1 MLAIYT
7 KEINA
12 FFSSLIG
19 YIVIAVFL
27 LVMGF
32 FMFVVPDSSL
42 LRFGY
47 ASLGPFFTLA
57 PNVLTFII
65 PAICMRAFAEEKQ
78 TGAIELLVTRPLRD
92 IEIVMGKFLACLT
105 LVVIALVPTV
115 LYYYTIYQLGAP
127 VGNIDAGGTIG
138 SYLGLVFLSMSFVAI
153 GLFASSLTSNQIVSF
168 LLALALSFF
177 FYFGFD
183 LVASIP
189 GFDGRPALF
198 IESIGMQAHF
208 RSLGR
213 GLIDS
218 RDVVYFFSM
227 TAFFVLLT
235 VLNLERRKW

>member
-27 LVMGF
+27 MVMGF

-92 IEIVMGKFLACLT
+92 VEIIMGKFLACLT
-105 LVVIALVPTV
+105 LVVIALIPTL
-115 LYYYTIYQLGAP
+115 LYYYTVYQLGAP

-138 SYLGLVFLSMSFVAI
+138 SYLGLVLLSMAFVAI
-153 GLFASSLTSNQIVSF
+153 GLFASSLTSNQIVGF
-168 LLALALSFF
+168 LLALALTFF

-189 GFDGRPALF
+189 RHASPFPLSWAGVD
-198 IESIGMQAHF
+198 
-208 RSLGR
+208 
-213 GLIDS
+213 
-218 RDVVYFFSM
+218 
-227 TAFFVLLT
+227 
-235 VLNLERRKW
+235 